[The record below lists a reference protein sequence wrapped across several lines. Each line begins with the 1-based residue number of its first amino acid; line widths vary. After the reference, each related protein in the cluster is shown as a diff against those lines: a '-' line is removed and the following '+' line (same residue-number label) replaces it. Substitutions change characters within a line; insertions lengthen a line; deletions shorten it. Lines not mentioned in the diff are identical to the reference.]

1 MTEYFYQVGGS
12 LASDALTEN
21 IVGDCR
27 GNSDGGGCPGTRRQA
42 SPLHPIN
49 PTDSLSGK
57 IDP

>member
-12 LASDALTEN
+12 LASDAPTGN

-27 GNSDGGGCPGTRRQA
+27 DNSDGGGCPGTRRQA

-49 PTDSLSGK
+49 P
-57 IDP
+57 IDIGLTQI